1 MRMNWHLWS
10 GVYRLP
16 DGQQSEYLGYPTVVV
31 DMSLDDWALPF
42 SIHAGGPLLGRPG
55 FTAGIGPVRIGWS
68 KL

>member
-1 MRMNWHLWS
+1 MRLNYHLWS
-10 GVYRLP
+10 GVHRLP
-16 DGQQSEYLGYPTVVV
+16 NRANTATCSFPTVVV

-42 SIHAGGPLLGRPG
+42 SIHAGGPLLGKPG